1 MSKVVIELEINGDA
15 KEFINGLIEDYYYTA
30 KSDKDLLAQYE
41 SLKFTIKEPLVNT
54 MTAADLAAIVDSSDS
69 FAAYVKDQDTHAD
82 NVAVSLIGVAY
93 ELDGEELNDE
103 EMLETIEEILDSRRH
118 YISRNY

>member
-1 MSKVVIELEINGDA
+1 MSKIVIELEINGNA

-30 KSDKDLLAQYE
+30 KNDKDLLAQYE
-41 SLKFTIKEPLVNT
+41 TLSFTIKEPLVNT
-54 MTAADLAAIVDSSDS
+54 MTAAELAAIVDSSDS

>member
-1 MSKVVIELEINGDA
+1 MSKIVIELEISGNA
-15 KEFINGLIEDYYYTA
+15 KDFINGLLEDYYYTA
-30 KSDKDLLAQYE
+30 KNNKELLAQYE
-41 SLKFTIKEPLVNT
+41 TLKHTIKEPLINT

-69 FAAYVKDQDTHAD
+69 FAAYVKAQDTHAD

-93 ELDGEELNDE
+93 ELDGEHLSDE
-103 EMLETIEEILDSRRH
+103 DMLETIEEILDSRRH